1 MSFFDRLFGL
11 QQMDIVLEPIV
22 EPVRRRRGRRIRFRR
37 VIIDREIR
45 IRDAIFSA
53 QRYNYEDTLRTLV
66 SFPRVFFF

>member
-1 MSFFDRLFGL
+1 
-11 QQMDIVLEPIV
+11 MDIVLEPIV